1 MIYKTQSALH
11 CIGKYATIVQPNKY
25 GRGVGGGFGLV
36 HDIFWREEKP
46 WVVLKLPTGRRLAV
60 PAALT
65 DLPFRMFSKP
75 QQSVE
80 TEVPALLALAQFCMH
95 CRARVGRRAE
105 KKSSAEIQ
113 SRK

>member
-11 CIGKYATIVQPNKY
+11 CIGKYATIVQPQKK

-65 DLPFRMFSKP
+65 DLPLRIFSKP
-75 QQSVE
+75 QQSME
-80 TEVPALLALAQFCMH
+80 TKAPILLELAKFCQH
-95 CRARVGRRAE
+95 LHAGSRHGAT
-105 KKSSAEIQ
+105 KKSTKKQ
-113 SRK
+113 NGK